1 MEIFK
6 KPNCYVFKKWNSN
19 HGILYSAEEDGN
31 GEVLLNIIITKSP
44 GAFNV
49 WSYDILMAYF
59 AIFSKRD
66 LDFNGLSQTQKERVP
81 IAS

>member
-1 MEIFK
+1 MKPVPTAFNTRFLLEIFK

-49 WSYDILMAYF
+49 
-59 AIFSKRD
+59 
-66 LDFNGLSQTQKERVP
+66 
-81 IAS
+81 